1 MCALDLKPLSLV
13 EGNGFKHFVHALN
26 PQYRVPC
33 RKTVSK
39 YLDVIYEEEKS
50 KLIENIGGQSV
61 SVTSDLW
68 MSNAMQAYITV
79 IQRLKY
85 CDGGG
90 VYPERGQ
97 CGQCYIS
104 GDLQG
109 EQYGHSSKRA

>member
-50 KLIENIGGQSV
+50 KLIEKIGGQSV
-61 SVTSDLW
+61 SVTSDL
-68 MSNAMQAYITV
+68 
-79 IQRLKY
+79 
-85 CDGGG
+85 
-90 VYPERGQ
+90 
-97 CGQCYIS
+97 
-104 GDLQG
+104 
-109 EQYGHSSKRA
+109 